1 MKLQNQKPIP
11 AGKFKATCLSILDE
25 VRDEGV
31 EYVVTKYGKPVAKLV
46 PLKSK
51 GEASENDFLGTIT
64 IADDIIK
71 PLDRTLYFS
80 G

>member
-1 MKLQNQKPIP
+1 M
-11 AGKFKATCLSILDE
+11 
-25 VRDEGV
+25 